1 MKYLEAWSLFNTRLA
16 NVRERKIQ
24 RVVRERAKED
34 KLQLEVEEQWER
46 HLEQLKNSRK
56 DSNETV

>member
-1 MKYLEAWSLFNTRLA
+1 MKHVDGWGEFNDRLA
-16 NVRERKIQ
+16 FVRERKIQ

-34 KLQLEVEEQWER
+34 KLQLEVEEQWKR